1 VDKSVR
7 LSNEEQTWAT
17 NIEVILSLSRYVVA
31 MWGVGDLEAI
41 AASIPSSL
49 SALKMP
55 LECGNKEGV
64 SCLERH
70 SLKV

>member
-1 VDKSVR
+1 MS
-7 LSNEEQTWAT
+7 
-17 NIEVILSLSRYVVA
+17 
-31 MWGVGDLEAI
+31 GVGDLEAM

-55 LECGNKEGV
+55 LEWGNKEGV

-70 SLKV
+70 SLKFEIQLV